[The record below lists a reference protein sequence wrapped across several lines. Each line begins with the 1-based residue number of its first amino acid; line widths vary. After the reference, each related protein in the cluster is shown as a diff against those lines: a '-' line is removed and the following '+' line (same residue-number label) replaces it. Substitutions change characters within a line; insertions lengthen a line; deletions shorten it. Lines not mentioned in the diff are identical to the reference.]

1 VADAGR
7 TRRIEGSTFVLA
19 ANGSPG
25 TPPAAGVTEFLLLE
39 GARRVVVVHHPLN
52 AEDGSYHR
60 IVTHEQDR
68 EPRVRALRL
77 LSRPPLTYALD
88 PLVPLLPPRCDC
100 WIGFNNLAAFRGLA
114 QRAIAR
120 AGTVVYW
127 AVDFVPDRFGTGKL
141 TKAYDRLDQL
151 VATHADLRVEV
162 TSAARDARNQ
172 RLQLSSRAAPVSVA
186 PIGVWVDRVP
196 TTDPDAWTTR
206 RVVFTGHLVPRQ
218 GVGELV
224 RAISLVTT
232 PGVSLDISG
241 RGPLA
246 GELEAQV
253 QRLGIAD
260 RVRFHGFLDDHR
272 EVDALLASAAIGVA
286 PYDTG
291 MESFTQYADPA
302 KLRGYTAAGL
312 PVLVT
317 SVPPNVDELVRDAGA
332 ELVAFR
338 AEDIAR
344 AIDGL
349 FADAAEW
356 RRRRAAALTY
366 SKAFDWAR
374 IVSDALSP
382 IGYGRAAGSA

>member
-1 VADAGR
+1 VADGGR
-7 TRRIEGSTFVLA
+7 TRRIEGSTFVLS

-52 AEDGSYHR
+52 AEDGTRHQ
-60 IVTHEQDR
+60 IVTHERDR
-68 EPRVRALRL
+68 EPRVRAVRL
-77 LSRPPLTYALD
+77 PSRPPFTYALD
-88 PLVPLLPPRCDC
+88 PFVPLLPPRCDC
-100 WIGFNNLAAFRGLA
+100 WIGFNNLAALRGLA
-114 QRAIAR
+114 QRATAR

-127 AVDFVPDRFGTGKL
+127 AVDFVPDRFGSGAL
-141 TKAYDRLDQL
+141 TRAYDRIDRL
-151 VATHADLRVEV
+151 VATHVDLRVEV
-162 TSAARDARNQ
+162 PTAARDGRNQ
-172 RLQLSSRAAPVSVA
+172 RLQLTARAAPVTVA

-196 TTDPDAWTTR
+196 TTDPDAWGTR

-224 RAISLVTT
+224 RAVSLVTT

-246 GELEAQV
+246 EELKAQAR
-253 QRLGIAD
+253 RLGVAD

-272 EVDALLASAAIGVA
+272 EVDTLLASAAVGVA

-312 PVLVT
+312 PVLLT
-317 SVPPNVDELVRDAGA
+317 GVPPNAQELVRDAGA
-332 ELVAFR
+332 ELVAFS
-338 AEDIAR
+338 AEEIAR
-344 AIDGL
+344 ALDRL
-349 FADAAEW
+349 FADRTEW
-356 RRRRAAALTY
+356 RRRRAAALAY

-374 IVSDALSP
+374 IVSEALSP
-382 IGYGRAAGSA
+382 IGYGRAFDST